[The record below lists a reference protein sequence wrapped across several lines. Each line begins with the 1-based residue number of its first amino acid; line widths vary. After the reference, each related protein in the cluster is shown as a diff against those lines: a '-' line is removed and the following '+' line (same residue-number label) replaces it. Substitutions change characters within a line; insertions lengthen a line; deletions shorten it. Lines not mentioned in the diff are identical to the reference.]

1 VISTLIQTINYEVKM
16 TEDRPYRLSIRVSE
30 NEMDKLTNLKKEL
43 GYEEHTALFL
53 VKLALDLNNYEV
65 EDQCQKMEKLVSE

>member
-1 VISTLIQTINYEVKM
+1 MK
-16 TEDRPYRLSIRVSE
+16 EDRPYRLSIRVSE

-65 EDQCQKMEKLVSE
+65 EDQCQKMEKLVND

>member
-1 VISTLIQTINYEVKM
+1 MK
-16 TEDRPYRLSIRVSE
+16 EDRPYRLSIRVSE

-65 EDQCQKMEKLVSE
+65 EDQCQKMEKLRSE

>member
-1 VISTLIQTINYEVKM
+1 M

>member
-65 EDQCQKMEKLVSE
+65 EDQCQKMEKLRSE